1 MNKNLKAF
9 YIFIAGIVT
18 TIIAIILCKDKK
30 TKTPVAKT
38 DVKIAQN
45 DQQIKDVDTKIDDV
59 VKQKEEVVEDIK
71 TQEQTVEDLKESKDT
86 IEVKSAETVEAAKE
100 NILKKTNRGRKKKK

>member
-1 MNKNLKAF
+1 MNKTLKTF
-9 YIFIAGIVT
+9 YAFIAGIVT
-18 TIIAIILCKDKK
+18 TIIAVILCKDRK
-30 TKTPVAKT
+30 TKTTVAKT

-45 DQQIKDVDTKIDDV
+45 NQQIKDVDTKIDDV

-71 TQEQTVEDLKESKDT
+71 SQEQVVEDIKEAKEH
-86 IEVKSAETVEAAKE
+86 IEVKPSETVEVAKE